1 MNKFVLGAV
10 AGFGFLGLQA
20 VANTVTWKADGA
32 EGWVDNSSWQNK
44 DNFVEGAAPVA
55 GDTVVIPA
63 DKTVTV
69 SDASAEF
76 VSSLARI
83 QPSAESSHVVITLDG
98 TAPITFNC
106 GMGYPTS
113 EGSEAIRKRG
123 RFVKRGKGEMILGLS
138 SSFANYSSFV
148 VEAGTL
154 RLPPKG
160 YYYHD
165 LSVSNNATLY
175 ACSDGTLYSDHLFL
189 DGHLK
194 NTASRQFR
202 VQGKDVWSVVS
213 ETGTVEENVQLYING
228 RLRILSTNNTTA
240 ARTCAYYG
248 GIIEV
253 MSFGIRQKASSVGKC
268 SEFGAAEGN
277 ASGCGT
283 FRYLGTGETVNH
295 NQYLGYPREGSLT
308 IDAGAVGGL
317 EFNSSSQWEGAAKAS
332 GDSGCYILTGDG
344 PKTNV
349 IDGSVARMTTDLLR
363 GFIKRGK
370 GIWRFA
376 WSATSAREGLATVAA
391 EEGTLQYDALYEAGE
406 KSALGLGI
414 TNFVSGYFG
423 AYDQEKR
430 VPYSLVLGDPK
441 GMSVPT
447 FEYTGSSKGAWNTTR
462 TIALCGD
469 AVLSN
474 ASADPDGKPLPLR
487 LGNFSN
493 IVDRTATL
501 ILSGDASEAENQI
514 ANVRDGAN
522 GKTAVVKVGTGT
534 WAFTGTNNTFTGGLT
549 VSNGLVRVLAP
560 DSKYTWYRWFMKET
574 QGRVSESKTYLLGF
588 YDADWNRVHDE
599 LKLCKDYAAIRPG
612 EVAHQK
618 RFANEARPHYGA
630 TANRD
635 LDKLFSSTTTDST
648 CLDFLE
654 YGSTGNGR
662 GPILL
667 EDEESWIRC
676 LIRLDPVCNEAS
688 SYDVATYYF
697 NTQSPGKWSV
707 EGSVNGIDWDVLH
720 EVDACPFTSS
730 TQWAFGRTAKATAAT
745 ASVHTNGQSI
755 VGHGLT
761 TARVIPSGCP
771 VSVAPGATLEA
782 VGTVEVD
789 TMRLDPSGN
798 GTFKGLS
805 YANEGTIVMDAE
817 TRGVVSFPC
826 TLINA
831 DGTAAAPDLS
841 QWTFESGGRIR
852 NGSLKAT
859 ADGIEFNPSGLMI
872 LVR

>member
-1 MNKFVLGAV
+1 MIRKVCALAAAMTVSCFSA
-10 AGFGFLGLQA
+10 A
-20 VANTVTWKADGA
+20 ANTVTWKADGA
-32 EGWVDNSSWQNK
+32 AGWIDNSSWQTPG
-44 DNFVEGAAPVA
+44 NFVEGVAPKS
-55 GDTVVIPA
+55 GDTVVIPEN
-63 DKTVTV
+63 KTVTV

-83 QPSAESSHVVITLDG
+83 QPEAESSHVIITLDG
-98 TAPITFNC
+98 ADPVTFNC

-113 EGSEAIRKRG
+113 ESSEAIRKRG
-123 RFVKRGKGEMILGLS
+123 RFVKRGTGEMILGLS

-175 ACSDGTLYSDHLFL
+175 ACSDGTLYCDHLFL

-194 NTASRQFR
+194 NTVSRQFR
-202 VQGKDVWSVVS
+202 VQAKDVWSVVS

-228 RLRILSTNNTTA
+228 NLRILSTNNTTA

-248 GIIEV
+248 GVIEV
-253 MSFGIRQKASSVGKC
+253 MSFGVRQKASSVGKC
-268 SEFGAAEGN
+268 SEFGSAEGN

-283 FRYLGTGETVNH
+283 FRYIGTGETVNH

-317 EFNSSSQWEGAAKAS
+317 EFSSSSQWEGSAKEF

-344 PKTNV
+344 PRTNV
-349 IDGSVARMTTDLLR
+349 LDGSVAGTSLLR

-370 GIWRFA
+370 GAWRFA

-423 AYDQEKR
+423 AYDPEKR

-441 GMSVPT
+441 GVSVPT

-501 ILSGDASEAENQI
+501 ILSGEASEAENQI

-534 WAFTGTNNTFTGGLT
+534 WTLTGTNNAFTGGLT
-549 VSNGLVRVLAP
+549 VSNGLVRVVAP

-588 YDADWNRVHDE
+588 YDADWNRVHGE
-599 LKLCKDYAAIRPG
+599 LKLCEDYAAIRPG

-635 LDKLFSSTTTDST
+635 LDKLFSAATTDST

-654 YGSTGNGR
+654 YGADGNGR

-667 EDEESWIRC
+667 EDEGSWIRC
-676 LIRLDPVCNEAS
+676 LVRLDPDCNEAS
-688 SYDVATYYF
+688 SYDVATYYY
-697 NTQSPGKWSV
+697 NVQSPGKWSV
-707 EGSVNGIDWDVLH
+707 EGSVNGIDWDLLH
-720 EVDACPFTSS
+720 EVDACPFRDS
-730 TQWAFGRTAKATAAT
+730 TQWAFGRTARASAAT
-745 ASVHTNGQSI
+745 ASVHTNGQAI

-761 TARVIPSGCP
+761 TARVIPAGCP

-789 TMRLDPSGN
+789 ALKLDPSGN
-798 GTFKGLS
+798 GTFKGLD
-805 YANEGTIVMDAE
+805 YADEGTVVVDAA
-817 TRGVVSFPC
+817 TRGSVSFPC
-826 TLINA
+826 TVINA
-831 DGTAAAPDLS
+831 DGTAATPDLS
-841 QWTFESGGRIR
+841 QWTFESGGRVR